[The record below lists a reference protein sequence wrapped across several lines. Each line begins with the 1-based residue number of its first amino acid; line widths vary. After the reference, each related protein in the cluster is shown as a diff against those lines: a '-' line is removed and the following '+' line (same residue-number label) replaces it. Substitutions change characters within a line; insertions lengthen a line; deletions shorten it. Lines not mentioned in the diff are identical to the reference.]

1 MWLLWKLLSKLSVDK
16 YKERTKM
23 NLEGKIAL
31 VTGASRG
38 IGRAIAELLVER
50 GATVIGT
57 ATSENGAAAISDYLG
72 ENGKGM
78 ALNVTQLESIE
89 SVIKSINDEF
99 GGLDI
104 LVNNAGITRD
114 NLLMRMKDD
123 EWTDIIDTNLSSI
136 FRLSKTVLRGMMKK
150 RNGRII
156 NVGSVVGTMGNA
168 GQTNY
173 AAAKAGVIGFTK
185 SMAREVASRGVTV
198 NTVAPGF
205 IETDMTK
212 ALNDEQRAATLAQV
226 PAGRLGDPREIAS
239 AVAFLASPEAAYIT
253 GETLHVNGGMYMV

>member
-1 MWLLWKLLSKLSVDK
+1 MS
-16 YKERTKM
+16 
-23 NLEGKIAL
+23 LEGKVAL

-38 IGRAIAELLVER
+38 IGKAIAELFVER

-57 ATSENGAAAISDYLG
+57 ATSESGAQAISAYLG
-72 ENGKGM
+72 NNGKGL
-78 ALNVTQLESIE
+78 ALNVTDAESIE
-89 SVIKSINDEF
+89 TVLKSINDEF
-99 GGLDI
+99 GAIDI

-123 EWTDIIDTNLSSI
+123 EWSDILDTNLTSI
-136 FRLSKTVLRGMMKK
+136 FRMSKAVLRGMMKK

-168 GQTNY
+168 GQANY

-239 AVAFLASPEAAYIT
+239 AVAFLASPEGAYIT